1 MNFSQPHLLK
11 TNNFNLIR
19 ILASIQV
26 FITHG
31 IDHLNIKTEW
41 LLFIYYK
48 FLIYFPGVPIF
59 FTISGFLIYASY
71 DRHHTDLRNFFRN
84 RILRIYP
91 GLFFCLLFTIL
102 LLYSDYPLAKA
113 TLFSKHFFIWLFT
126 QLSLFQ
132 FYTPDILRFWGVGTP
147 NGSLWTISIEMQFYL
162 IIPLIFLLFKYF
174 RNWQYA
180 FWGLFIA
187 SILVNISFTDR
198 ANIFEKL
205 YHEFIFKYLYYF
217 LFGIFAYKMWDKV
230 NSIFVNRFL
239 LISIIYIIYAVIF
252 GNLFGYR
259 IEAYILE
266 SPFGFIANAL
276 LSIWTLAFA
285 FSNTSL
291 SQMVIKNQDLSYG
304 MYIYHMPVINFLN
317 HHNYIGS
324 LVYFGIAFIVTLIL
338 SSISWNFVEKNA
350 LRFKRANLTT
360 IK

>member
-1 MNFSQPHLLK
+1 MNFSLRPLLK

-19 ILASIQV
+19 ILAAIQV

-41 LLFIYYK
+41 LLFFYYK

-91 GLFFCLLFTIL
+91 GLIFCVLFTLCLL
-102 LLYSDYPLAKA
+102 YNDYPLAKA
-113 TLFSKHFFIWLFT
+113 TLFSKHLFIWLFT
-126 QLSLFQ
+126 QLSIFQ
-132 FYTPDILRFWGVGTP
+132 FYTPDLLRFWGVGTP

-162 IIPLIFLLFKYF
+162 IIPLIFWLFKYF
-174 RNWQYA
+174 KNWQYA
-180 FWGLFIA
+180 FWGLFIV
-187 SILVNISFTDR
+187 SIIVNLSFTDR

-217 LFGIFAYKMWDKV
+217 LCGIFAYKMWDKV
-230 NSIFVNRFL
+230 SFIFVNRFL
-239 LISIIYIIYAVIF
+239 LVTIIYVVYAVVF
-252 GNLFGYR
+252 GNLLGYR
-259 IEAYILE
+259 IETYILE
-266 SPFGFIANAL
+266 SPFGFIGNVL

-285 FSNTSL
+285 FSNTSV
-291 SQMVIKNQDLSYG
+291 SQKVIKDQDLSYG

-317 HHNYIGS
+317 HHNYTES
-324 LVYFGIAFIVTLIL
+324 LVYFGIAFVVTAIL
-338 SSISWNFVEKNA
+338 AFMSWNFVEKVA
-350 LRFKRANLTT
+350 LRYKKANLTV

>member
-1 MNFSQPHLLK
+1 MNFSLRPFLK
-11 TNNFNLIR
+11 NNNFNLIR
-19 ILASIQV
+19 ILAAIQV

-71 DRHHTDLRNFFRN
+71 DRHHTDIRNFFRN

-91 GLFFCLLFTIL
+91 GLFFCILFTIF
-102 LLYSDYPLAKA
+102 LLYNDYPLAKS
-113 TLFSKHFFIWLFT
+113 TLFSKQFYIWLFT

-132 FYTPDILRFWGVGTP
+132 FYTPDLLRFWGVGTP

-162 IIPLIFLLFKYF
+162 ILPLIFLLFKYF
-174 RNWQYA
+174 RNWQFV
-180 FWGLFIA
+180 FWGLFII

-198 ANIFEKL
+198 ANIYEKL

-230 NSIFVNRFL
+230 NFIFVNRFL
-239 LISIIYIIYAVIF
+239 LVTIIYLVYVVVF
-252 GNLFGYR
+252 GNILGYR

-285 FSNTSL
+285 FSNPNL
-291 SQMVIKNQDLSYG
+291 SQMIIRDQDLSYG

-317 HHNYIGS
+317 HHNYVES
-324 LVYFGIAFIVTLIL
+324 LVYFGIAFIATFIL
-338 SSISWNFVEKNA
+338 SIISWNFVEKKA
-350 LRFKRANLTT
+350 LRFKRANLTV
-360 IK
+360 IN